1 MSVAPDFLLQSAP
14 DVRPKAPAAKAPST
28 APEPS
33 RGEASSFAEVYA
45 KERQA
50 KAAERKE
57 AGSKAAEE
65 RAAESK
71 TTEEPAAEAAA
82 EQPAVAESGNT
93 LPEEVVDGGEEEVV
107 DPLLLMA
114 MSGQLPATEMV
125 DPALSGAAEAV
136 EGEPLLQASA
146 PTVASAAP
154 ATLTEASHD
163 PELDMLNSLSGVKLA
178 LEIGAQ
184 NQAAAQQQLS
194 PGAVAAER
202 ANNPAQGFA
211 NALAAFAGDAMP
223 SEEAPSEGLEGE
235 LLGEALD
242 TSVPNLREGQSDAR
256 AEAFASKNTVLAAGV
271 DGLAMGLGL
280 TLVLA
285 VLGGLRELFGRG
297 TLFSG
302 IELIFGEGARGWVW
316 HLVPAEYNYQ
326 FLLAMLPP
334 GAFMGLAVL
343 VAAKNGWTA
352 HTARRAQ
359 TAAATAPLS
368 ATPQEV

>member
-1 MSVAPDFLLQSAP
+1 MLTSPLPAPSVALTRLAQDGLWRQNPGLVQMLGLCPVLA
-14 DVRPKAPAAKAPST
+14 VST
-28 APEPS
+28 
-33 RGEASSFAEVYA
+33 
-45 KERQA
+45 
-50 KAAERKE
+50 
-57 AGSKAAEE
+57 
-65 RAAESK
+65 
-71 TTEEPAAEAAA
+71 
-82 EQPAVAESGNT
+82 T
-93 LPEEVVDGGEEEVV
+93 LVNGTSLG
-107 DPLLLMA
+107 L
-114 MSGQLPATEMV
+114 ATALV
-125 DPALSGAAEAV
+125 TALSG
-136 EGEPLLQASA
+136 
-146 PTVASAAP
+146 
-154 ATLTEASHD
+154 
-163 PELDMLNSLSGVKLA
+163 M
-178 LEIGAQ
+178 
-184 NQAAAQQQLS
+184 
-194 PGAVAAER
+194 AVAAVRHGVSPEVR
-202 ANNPAQGFA
+202 NPVFIALIAGLVTVVDVLL
-211 NALAAFAGDAMP
+211 NAYVPTLYAV
-223 SEEAPSEGLEGE
+223 
-235 LLGEALD
+235 LGIFIPLI
-242 TSVPNLREGQSDAR
+242 TTNCIVLAR

-359 TAAATAPLS
+359 AAAATAPLS